1 MIGMNKEQIIKILKK
16 YKLNIKEYIVISGAA
31 MVILGIK
38 EKTNDIDISVT
49 KEYYEYLKNNYN
61 VTFDKINRYNNEV
74 YFIDNVINFGIDY
87 YTENYINVD
96 GINVETP
103 NEILKLKRSLNREKD
118 LKDIK
123 LIENYMKDKNE

>member
-16 YKLNIKEYIVISGAA
+16 YKLNNKEYIVISGAA

-96 GINVETP
+96 GINVESP
-103 NEILKLKRSLNREKD
+103 NEILKLKRSLNRE
-118 LKDIK
+118 IK

>member
-1 MIGMNKEQIIKILKK
+1 MNKEQIIKILKK

>member
-1 MIGMNKEQIIKILKK
+1 MIDMNKEQIIKILKN
-16 YKLNIKEYIVISGAA
+16 YKLNSKEYIVISGAA

-96 GINVETP
+96 GINVESP

-123 LIENYMKDKNE
+123 LIENYMRDKNE

>member
-16 YKLNIKEYIVISGAA
+16 YKLNNKEYIVISGAA

-96 GINVETP
+96 GINVESP